1 MKNAFQN
8 PLVDLIQLKKV
19 SMNLKYTNRNYTKLK
34 LEDNTK
40 WGKEQ
45 IRALKSHEM

>member
-8 PLVDLIQLKKV
+8 PSVDLMQLKKV
-19 SMNLKYTNRNYTKLK
+19 SMDLKYINRNYTKLK
-34 LEDNTK
+34 LEENTE
-40 WGKEQ
+40 WEREQ